1 MGIKGGTST
10 GYLYGDLTLL
20 GEGIHLGYNAYG
32 SNGAWV
38 NPGTS
43 NSSRISMGYGT
54 IGLYYGAVTGNGTAG
69 PSNVALYMD
78 TAGKIGIANSSP
90 SYALD
95 VGGTTRSQKLL
106 GTLTNTGAIAPI
118 SPFAAQN
125 GNPNTGGSLAQIEF
139 QYSGGGYNHYIAT
152 RHNGA
157 VANSQNAID
166 FWLYSTTTQGGSTA
180 PGTANVNTM
189 SVTAV
194 GVGINCNSPAY
205 TLDITT
211 GSLGT
216 TAGNTLK
223 KMQFFS
229 TNSNSSYLRVFENR
243 DVNGTDWTT
252 ASTRIQQ
259 VIDVTGHG
267 YIQFN
272 GVSNIN
278 GTSLASR
285 SWENAVVVKD
295 GSPGNVGIG
304 TWSPAYTLDVAGS
317 ANVSG
322 KYFVGGAIQPVTYS
336 LPNTEGTAQYIF
348 LGTWYPSG
356 QTGKRL
362 NITMSCGGG
371 YNSVNSQLAKV
382 ELIVTTANGV
392 NPQTGTGGGSFYG
405 AAVAINSTG
414 LGSAASPSTFR
425 IVQGTT
431 TQFLIYANCLSFTG
445 GSFYTVSLA
454 SGDSWT
460 NSSTLYGATGPTSST
475 YLDVTPSF
483 SIVSTAG
490 NVGIG
495 TTSPNYTLDVNG
507 ITRLG
512 SPVNGAL
519 STGFYH
525 NPLGSIAFAFAGQTT
540 ACNAG
545 GGVFGVYST
554 DATGSNVGG
563 SIALG
568 GRSYDFGGGAL
579 YQTYAKIWG
588 VSTDGGYHGAFVVST
603 QQDGGLAERMRI
615 DNFGRMGIGQ
625 NSPQYIFDVNTGSNT
640 AIRIGPRQ
648 YVGTA
653 ADTTTYGLERSRHEI
668 RFAGYRDA
676 LIDKISSKIVNINK
690 QTYGGSAQQAIQSGD
705 LAFFTSPPGTGG
717 ADDTVERMRI
727 MDNGNVGIGTTSP
740 AYTLDVNGNTKT
752 SNMYVYGNPAN
763 AGVARIILGPNP
775 SAGNLDYCS
784 MIESSNNN
792 AGNYQS
798 WMKFY
803 THDGASSGGDPT
815 LRMSIDNIGRVGIGQ
830 ANPGYTLDV
839 NGTVNASSAGS
850 AGTMRIRLTPTG
862 TATNPAG
869 SRLLVGSIEMGNGYG
884 PWLNTYQASG
894 LYQDAM
900 DFSICTNVQAND
912 TTLAERLTVLS
923 GSKAGGACKVGINCN
938 VPAYTLH
945 VSGAIYAT
953 GAITSNSDGRLK
965 NILAPISN
973 GLAILQPLNPV
984 SFTMKDD
991 ITSRV
996 KYGFIAQEISN
1007 IFPELVYEVPD
1018 EEKTLHMTYSDLIG
1032 PLVSAVKELSA
1043 RLSNVEAKLAAT
1055 TGS

>member
-1 MGIKGGTST
+1 
-10 GYLYGDLTLL
+10 
-20 GEGIHLGYNAYG
+20 
-32 SNGAWV
+32 
-38 NPGTS
+38 
-43 NSSRISMGYGT
+43 
-54 IGLYYGAVTGNGTAG
+54 
-69 PSNVALYMD
+69 MD
-78 TAGKIGIANSSP
+78 TSGKIGIGTTSP

-95 VGGTTRSQKLL
+95 VNGSINSTGSIYVRGTNYLITYGGTSGYTYMNTDSNGYGFMKAA
-106 GTLTNTGAIAPI
+106 GTYLYMGGGGANTIVVTNNGMSVNTGAEPAYTLDV
-118 SPFAAQN
+118 N
-125 GNPNTGGSLAQIEF
+125 GNSRILRNANTSTSVFGTSNETLSLMSPCNGYTGGVASIYFGNATANYPLARIYAQDA
-139 QYSGGGYNHYIAT
+139 SGGGSYQSRLVFQTN
-152 RHNGA
+152 
-157 VANSQNAID
+157 ANSSYMAERMRIEA
-166 FWLYSTTTQGGSTA
+166 GG
-180 PGTANVNTM
+180 N
-189 SVTAV
+189 
-194 GVGINCNSPAY
+194 VGINCNA
-205 TLDITT
+205 
-211 GSLGT
+211 
-216 TAGNTLK
+216 
-223 KMQFFS
+223 
-229 TNSNSSYLRVFENR
+229 
-243 DVNGTDWTT
+243 
-252 ASTRIQQ
+252 
-259 VIDVTGHG
+259 
-267 YIQFN
+267 
-272 GVSNIN
+272 
-278 GTSLASR
+278 
-285 SWENAVVVKD
+285 
-295 GSPGNVGIG
+295 
-304 TWSPAYTLDVAGS
+304 PAYTLDVAGS

-322 KYFVGGAIQPVTYS
+322 KYFVGGAVQPVTYS
-336 LPNTEGTAQYIF
+336 LPDTVGTAQWIF
-348 LGTWYPSG
+348 LGTWNPTG
-356 QTGKRL
+356 QTGRKL
-362 NITMSCGGG
+362 TIIMTSGSG
-371 YNSVNSQLAKV
+371 YNASSSQQSRV
-382 ELIVTTANGV
+382 ELLVTTANGSSS
-392 NPQTGTGGGSFYG
+392 QTGTGGGPFY
-405 AAVAINSTG
+405 AAASAVNNSG
-414 LGSAASPSTFR
+414 LGGAASPSAFR

-431 TQFLIYANCLSFTG
+431 TQFLIYANCPMFIG
-445 GSFYTVSLA
+445 GSFYDVSIA
-454 SGDSWT
+454 SGDLWT
-460 NSSTLYGATGPTSST
+460 NSSTLYGTTGPTSST

-490 NVGIG
+490 KVGIG
-495 TTSPNYTLDVNG
+495 TTSPNYTLDVAG
-507 ITRLG
+507 TTRLG

-554 DATGSNVGG
+554 DATDSNVGG

-690 QTYGGSAQQAIQSGD
+690 QTYGGTSVRQLIQSGD
-705 LAFFTSPPGTGG
+705 LAFFTCPPDTVD
-717 ADDTVERMRI
+717 ADNTVERMRI

-740 AYTLDVNGNTKT
+740 GYTLDVNGNTKT

-862 TATNPAG
+862 TTTNPAG

-912 TTLAERLTVLS
+912 ATLAERLTVLS